1 MTEEKEKE
9 TEINEESALQD
20 VNQLRKLLKKYK
32 NKYKVLRG
40 EFDKAVDNTN
50 TLKEAVKTRTELIFQ
65 LTTEK
70 EKNASIANELQ
81 EKLEL
86 KDKKIEE
93 MTQILDQKD
102 KDYQDFTNSNADIVS
117 AFNEERAKLNQQI
130 SNLKNEI
137 QKMDELRKQISEL
150 NDEKENLKSKL
161 ASSNEKSKKLSNEL
175 FELKKQIALNQPS
188 PTDIL
193 LGFSPEIK
201 ERSIDVLPDSND
213 ENIANTEQINDNQDQ
228 LKTDLIKENNE
239 LKEQIVLLTNEISK
253 LKGRIQLEKEVLEK
267 PSPDSLYAFNE
278 EKKKFN
284 ELRQKMIQE
293 IEEKQNQMKIERTSL
308 EELKSS
314 VNSLSTKQ
322 RRDQAKF
329 EQESYQFRQEKAKFD
344 DDKRELNQ
352 KRMNLENDITT
363 FNQEKNKFNQ
373 KMKDC
378 AKDIEKLEKLKETA
392 DQETERL
399 ESAKA
404 EFLILDEKNK
414 QYKKDFDEFTEKMKD
429 FNEEKKLFDIKNAE
443 CEKILALKFEVENTK
458 NQNEIE
464 SKNILEENE
473 KIAKL
478 NSELE
483 ARQEII
489 EKESKRLNELS
500 ELLDNKEIEINERE
514 ISIQKVQNELE
525 IFNQE
530 KEKLKPQFDLQAE
543 LEEASNN
550 FLNASKLNSKLQ
562 EKNKKL
568 ILKIQHLKKSGLQ
581 VNSDYLKKV
590 LLQFFLQDDLATRN
604 SLIPVMLRL
613 VQCEDKEIQVALKKW
628 SDSQQIV
635 NRSFWN
641 FS

>member
-1 MTEEKEKE
+1 MTEEKEI
-9 TEINEESALQD
+9 TEMNEESALQD

-40 EFDKAVDNTN
+40 EFDKAVENTD

-86 KDKKIEE
+86 KDKKIQE
-93 MTQILDQKD
+93 MTLALEQKD
-102 KDYQDFTNSNADIVS
+102 KDYQDFSNSNADIVS
-117 AFNEERAKLNQQI
+117 AFNEERSKLNQQI
-130 SNLKNEI
+130 FSLKNEI
-137 QKMDELRKQISEL
+137 EKMDELKKQITKL
-150 NDEKENLKSKL
+150 NDEKEQLKSKL
-161 ASSNEKSKKLSNEL
+161 LSSNEKSKKLSNEL

-193 LGFSPEIK
+193 LGFSPEIN
-201 ERSIDVLPDSND
+201 ERSVEIKPDTNENTIDKSEQPGNDQESSND
-213 ENIANTEQINDNQDQ
+213 V
-228 LKTDLIKENNE
+228 LIKENNE
-239 LKEQIVLLTNEISK
+239 LKEQIVILTNEISK
-253 LKGRIQLEKEVLEK
+253 LKSRIQLEKEILEK

-284 ELRQKMIQE
+284 ELRQNMIKE
-293 IEEKQNQMKIERTSL
+293 MEEKQNQMKAERSSL
-308 EELKSS
+308 EELKST

-344 DDKRELNQ
+344 DDKRDLNQ
-352 KRMNLENDITT
+352 KRMNLENDIAV
-363 FNQEKNKFNQ
+363 FNQEKSKFNQ

-378 AKDIEKLEKLKETA
+378 EKEIEKLEKLKETA
-392 DQETERL
+392 QQEAERL
-399 ESAKA
+399 EAAKA
-404 EFLILDEKNK
+404 EFSVLDEKNN
-414 QYKKDFDEFTEKMKD
+414 QYKKDFADFSEKLKD
-429 FNEEKKLFDIKNAE
+429 FNEQKKLVDLKSAE
-443 CEKILALKFEVENTK
+443 CEKILALKDEVENTK

-473 KIAKL
+473 RIAKL
-478 NSELE
+478 NSEIE
-483 ARQEII
+483 ARQETF
-489 EKESKRLNELS
+489 EQESKRLADLS
-500 ELLDNKEIEINERE
+500 DSLGNKELEIKERE
-514 ISIQKVQNELE
+514 ASLKKFQKELE

-530 KEKLKPQFDLQAE
+530 KEKLKPQFELQAE
-543 LEEASNN
+543 LEETSTN
-550 FLNASKLNSKLQ
+550 FMNASKLNAKLQ

-568 ILKIQHLKKSGLQ
+568 LSKIQHIKKSSLQ
-581 VNSDYLKKV
+581 VNTDYLKKV

-604 SLIPVMLRL
+604 SLIPVMLGL
-613 VQCEDKEIQVALKKW
+613 VQCEDKEIQVAMKKW

-635 NRSFWN
+635 NRSFWS
-641 FS
+641 FA